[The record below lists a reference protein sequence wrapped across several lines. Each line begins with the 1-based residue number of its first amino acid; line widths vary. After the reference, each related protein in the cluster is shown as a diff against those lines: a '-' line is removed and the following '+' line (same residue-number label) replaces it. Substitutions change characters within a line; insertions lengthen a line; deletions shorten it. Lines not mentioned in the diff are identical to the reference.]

1 MLAGNECCAYMPQAC
16 ILVPSILYF
25 AVALPYYWIE
35 VHPIL
40 PMTALFFFLMTVGC
54 LLSACLADPGIIPRR
69 EVILATGSAEKLC
82 QELGYN
88 VLGETVTE
96 RGELRD
102 GTERV
107 QIPPELRKQGYR
119 WCSTCRIVRPPR
131 ASHCADCDNCVL
143 RFDHHCPFINNCV
156 GQRNYLFFF
165 GFTSSVC
172 MLALVVIPSLLWG
185 SLKNLLQGNTRSMS
199 LSLELATVGAGQS
212 QAAESYAVNS
222 DAVLRG
228 FLITLA
234 AAGGTAAL
242 CVVGLWGYHLFLI
255 CSGITTREHIKGRL
269 GGKDEDEGGLNS
281 DVCISFPGRQELLPG
296 IGEDSTTCSR
306 RGPSL
311 LSTRALVPTIAGSIL
326 GRRSRLPDPG
336 KVMLQT

>member
-1 MLAGNECCAYMPQAC
+1 
-16 ILVPSILYF
+16 
-25 AVALPYYWIE
+25 
-35 VHPIL
+35 
-40 PMTALFFFLMTVGC
+40 MTVGC

-172 MLALVVIPSLLWG
+172 MLALVVIPSLLWY
-185 SLKNLLQGNTRSMS
+185 LL
-199 LSLELATVGAGQS
+199 VGTGVSAGQS

-269 GGKDEDEGGLNS
+269 GGKDEDEGAASRHWRGL
-281 DVCISFPGRQELLPG
+281 DH
-296 IGEDSTTCSR
+296 
-306 RGPSL
+306 L
-311 LSTRALVPTIAGSIL
+311 LSS
-326 GRRSRLPDPG
+326 RSVFAVDPG
-336 KVMLQT
+336 FGADHCWQHLGQAQPTSRPRQSDASDLSAELRSDPLRASA